1 MAHNAKVTEGISLLF
16 PTWDAGLSQVIPHP
30 SPPVFRQVSLAVRWY
45 NFMLLGGEREAL
57 GES

>member
-16 PTWDAGLSQVIPHP
+16 PTWDAGLSQVTPHP

-57 GES
+57 G